1 MLDKKIYDLINDQIN
16 KELYSAYL
24 YVDFSFYFGG
34 KGLSGFASWYMK
46 QAKEEVEH
54 AEKFIKYI
62 HDNGMKVELL
72 AIDKPDKKLNDDMS
86 VLKMGLEH
94 EQYVTSL
101 INKIYDAAF
110 EIKDY
115 KTMGFLDWF
124 VKEQIEEEA
133 NAEELISKY
142 ELYAGC
148 EAGLYSL
155 NKELGKREGC

>member
-54 AEKFIKYI
+54 AEKFIKYV

-124 VKEQIEEEA
+124 VNEQIEEEA
-133 NAEELISKY
+133 NADELCRKTRF
-142 ELYAGC
+142 AGDDKN
-148 EAGLYSL
+148 AILLL
-155 NKELGKREGC
+155 NEKLAERK